1 MTKTRKI
8 IYTLLALFAAAILSG
23 GLFVGIR
30 RYKRTH
36 RPPRV
41 VMLTIPTVRT
51 TPDLVARLA
60 QKLDADSAQ
69 LMAVFGDSLLIDSL
83 GFNAQTLPAMFI
95 PNSYEVFQWISPKK
109 LIIRLKMEYDAFWTP
124 ERVAQ
129 AKKQGLTP
137 VEVMT
142 LASIVEQETACNAE
156 KPTIA
161 GLYLNRL
168 KKGMLL
174 QADPTVKYAVGDF
187 ALKRVLNRH
196 LKCDNPYNTYIYEG
210 LPPGPICI
218 PSLASINAVLKP
230 KTHNYIYMCA
240 KEDFSGTHNF
250 AVTQA
255 EHNVNARKYAE
266 ALNKAGI
273 R

>member
-8 IYTLLALFAAAILSG
+8 TYTLLAVTALFAITY
-23 GLFVGIR
+23 VGIKE
-30 RYKRTH
+30 YKRRH
-36 RPPRV
+36 QKPRV
-41 VMLTIPTVRT
+41 VMLTIPPVRT
-51 TPDLVARLA
+51 TPDLAGRLA
-60 QKLDADSAQ
+60 RQIDADSAQ
-69 LMAVFGDSLLIDSL
+69 LMMVFSDSILIDSL
-83 GFNAQTLPAMFI
+83 GFNAQTLTAMFI
-95 PNSYEVFQWISPKK
+95 PNSYEVYEWISPKD
-109 LIIRLKMEYDAFWTP
+109 LLLRLKKEYDIFWTP
-124 ERVAQ
+124 KRQAQ
-129 AKKQGLTP
+129 AKEQGLTL

-142 LASIVEQETACNAE
+142 LASIVEQETTCDAE

-161 GLYLNRL
+161 GVYLNRL

-187 ALKRVLNRH
+187 ALKRVLKQH

-218 PSLASINAVLKP
+218 PSLASINAVLTP
-230 KTHNYIYMCA
+230 ETHNYIYMCA

-250 AVTQA
+250 AITLA
-255 EHNVNARKYAE
+255 EHNINARKYAE

>member
-8 IYTLLALFAAAILSG
+8 TYSIFAAVALSIITFG
-23 GLFVGIR
+23 CIKI
-30 RYKRTH
+30 YKH
-36 RPPRV
+36 RHQPPRV
-41 VMLTIPTVRT
+41 VMLTIPPVRT
-51 TPDLVARLA
+51 TPDLAGRLA
-60 QKLDADSAQ
+60 KQIDADSIQ
-69 LMAVFGDSLLIDSL
+69 LITAFSDSTLIDSL

-95 PNSYEVFQWISPKK
+95 PNSYEVYEWITPKE
-109 LIIRLKMEYDAFWTP
+109 LLLRLKKEHDIFWTLK
-124 ERVAQ
+124 RQAQ
-129 AKKQGLTP
+129 AKEQGLTP
-137 VEVMT
+137 TEVMT
-142 LASIVEQETACNAE
+142 LASIVEQETTYDAE

-187 ALKRVLNRH
+187 TLKRILKQH
-196 LKCDNPYNTYIYEG
+196 LKCDSPYNTYMYKG

-218 PSLASINAVLKP
+218 PSLASINAVLSP
-230 KTHNYIYMCA
+230 ETHNYIYMCA

-250 AVTQA
+250 ALTLA

>member
-8 IYTLLALFAAAILSG
+8 TYSIFTVAILC
-23 GLFVGIR
+23 VITYACIKV
-30 RYKRTH
+30 YKH
-36 RPPRV
+36 RHQQPRV
-41 VMLTIPTVRT
+41 VMLTIPPVRT
-51 TPDLVARLA
+51 TPALAGRLA
-60 QKLDADSAQ
+60 KQIDADSTQ
-69 LMAVFGDSLLIDSL
+69 LIAVFSDSILIDSL

-95 PNSYEVFQWISPKK
+95 PNSYEVYEWITPKD
-109 LIIRLKMEYDAFWTP
+109 LLLRLKKEYDIFWTP
-124 ERVAQ
+124 KRQTQ
-129 AKKQGLTP
+129 AEEQSLTP
-137 VEVMT
+137 IEVMT
-142 LASIVEQETACNAE
+142 LASIVEQETTCDAE

-161 GLYLNRL
+161 GVYLNRL

-187 ALKRVLNRH
+187 TLKRILKQH
-196 LKCDNPYNTYIYEG
+196 LRCDNPYNTYIYEG

-218 PSLASINAVLKP
+218 PSLASINAVLSP
-230 KTHNYIYMCA
+230 DTHNYIYMCA

-250 AVTQA
+250 AITLA